1 MAVNPQFINDDRG
14 QDESVANQRVRAYV
28 PDTPGVSSVVPT
40 GTGTSGGGGSYGT
53 LYMQGTGVPT
63 SFASGAQTYTA
74 AIIGG
79 GFIVHNTGSTS
90 TAATTDTAANI
101 LAYMVANSGGV
112 QVGDFIQCSVM
123 NTGSTGLLTINGA
136 PPTGIT
142 FDGNAVNTIAAGVTK
157 TLSFRC
163 TSTSTPSFV
172 IYM

>member
-1 MAVNPQFINDDRG
+1 MAVDPQFINDDRG

-28 PDTPGVSSVVPT
+28 PGTAGVSSVVPS
-40 GTGTSGGGGSYGT
+40 GTGISGGGGSFGT

-74 AIIGG
+74 AILGG
-79 GFIVHNTGSTS
+79 GFIVHNTGTS
-90 TAATTDTAANI
+90 ATAATTDNATNI
-101 LAYMVANSGGV
+101 LAYMNANSGGV
-112 QVGDFIQCSVM
+112 QVGDFLQCSVM
-123 NTGSTGLLTINGA
+123 NTGTTGTLTINAA

-142 FDGNAVNTIAAGVTK
+142 FDGNGVNTIAGGVTK

-163 TSTSTPSFV
+163 TSTTTPSFV